1 MNIKN
6 LTIKNIKSFGEE
18 VNIDFQ
24 DNLNIFI
31 GPNAGGKSNLMD
43 ILNIVFLY
51 FFIYPWRIISEVDS
65 ETGYITRQYFQN
77 RRDQI
82 FNPINRFLDKHNKR
96 LNEDQEIKI
105 VFKPELEDIEN
116 IETLLENSEK
126 LTVFEDKNYN
136 SSYAKT
142 FIDSLKDFDIKELKD
157 KTLEYVIRNHAFDP
171 KNIDQKIFLGYLN
184 SFDLY
189 SLLISEY
196 NNTVGDGEKIQQLFP
211 PMIYFSPYRIPS
223 IRNLIINISGT
234 NYFDLIEKYKKSDSK
249 NISSTFE
256 VATYYFASKFLYAKD
271 DNRIFEQ
278 DEEVKFVKEYL
289 KKLGYRNFTFRLA
302 NQPQSREKNIYEAIL
317 TKDNGERIEI
327 LQASSGEKEIFNL
340 LLGIFAFNI
349 KNGLIIIDEPDL
361 HLHPKWQHLL
371 LELFFDLSI
380 KRGIQFFL
388 VTHSPHFITEKSI
401 KTVLRVYAR
410 DGESKVI
417 SLPTLEESEK
427 DLFQIVNVFNNT
439 KIFFADKVILV
450 EGDIDLIIY
459 DSILRKLQA
468 EKHDT
473 QVIETLDVMGS
484 GNFSKFKKFLDAW
497 LIVSYRIADGGYQS
511 ENGQNLF
518 VLSGSDIGDYFQ
530 NIIKKQKYEIEDAIQ
545 IARKI
550 DSGEVGIPDELLKV
564 FNKIIEMKKY
574 T

>member
-6 LTIKNIKSFGEE
+6 LTIRNIKSFGEE
-18 VNIDFQ
+18 VNVDFQ

-51 FFIYPWRIISEVDS
+51 FFVYPWRIFSEVDS

-105 VFKPELEDIEN
+105 VFKPEFEDIKN
-116 IETLLENSEK
+116 IETLLENSEE
-126 LTVFEDKNYN
+126 LTVFEGRNYT
-136 SSYAKT
+136 SSHVKT

-157 KTLEYVIRNHAFDP
+157 KTLEYVIRNYALDP
-171 KNIDQKIFLGYLN
+171 KNIGQKIFLGYLN
-184 SFDLY
+184 GFDLY

-196 NNTVGDGEKIQQLFP
+196 NNTVGDGEKIEQLFP
-211 PMIYFSPYRIPS
+211 PIIYFSPYRIPS
-223 IRNLIINISGT
+223 TRNLIINISGT

-249 NISSTFE
+249 NVSSTFE

-271 DNRIFEQ
+271 DDGIFEQ

-317 TKDNGERIEI
+317 TKENGERIEI
-327 LQASSGEKEIFNL
+327 LKASSGEKEIFNL

-349 KNGLIIIDEPDL
+349 KNGVIIIDEPDL

-497 LIVSYRIADGGYQS
+497 LIASYRIADGGYQS

-550 DSGEVGIPDELLKV
+550 DSGEVGIPDELLKI

-574 T
+574 A

>member
-51 FFIYPWRIISEVDS
+51 FFIYPWRIVSEVDS

-105 VFKPELEDIEN
+105 VFKPELEDIKN

-142 FIDSLKDFDIKELKD
+142 FIDSLKDFDIKQLKD
-157 KTLEYVIRNHAFDP
+157 KTLEYVIRNRAFDP

-211 PMIYFSPYRIPS
+211 PIIYFSPYRIPS

-317 TKDNGERIEI
+317 TKDNGELIEI

-349 KNGLIIIDEPDL
+349 KNGVIIIDEPDL

-497 LIVSYRIADGGYQS
+497 LIASYRIADGGYQS

-550 DSGEVGIPDELLKV
+550 DSGEVGIPDELLKI
-564 FNKIIEMKKY
+564 FNKIIEVKKY

>member
-1 MNIKN
+1 M
-6 LTIKNIKSFGEE
+6 
-18 VNIDFQ
+18 
-24 DNLNIFI
+24 
-31 GPNAGGKSNLMD
+31 
-43 ILNIVFLY
+43 
-51 FFIYPWRIISEVDS
+51 
-65 ETGYITRQYFQN
+65 
-77 RRDQI
+77 
-82 FNPINRFLDKHNKR
+82 
-96 LNEDQEIKI
+96 
-105 VFKPELEDIEN
+105 
-116 IETLLENSEK
+116 
-126 LTVFEDKNYN
+126 
-136 SSYAKT
+136 
-142 FIDSLKDFDIKELKD
+142 KDFDIKELKD
-157 KTLEYVIRNHAFDP
+157 KTLEYVIRNYALDP

-184 SFDLY
+184 GFDLY

-211 PMIYFSPYRIPS
+211 PIIYFSPYRIPS

-271 DNRIFEQ
+271 DDGIFEQ

-327 LQASSGEKEIFNL
+327 LKASSGEKEIFNL

-349 KNGLIIIDEPDL
+349 KNGVIIIDEPDL

-484 GNFSKFKKFLDAW
+484 GNLSKFKKFLDAW
-497 LIVSYRIADGGYQS
+497 LIASYRIADGGYQS

-550 DSGEVGIPDELLKV
+550 DSGEVGIPDELLKI

-574 T
+574 A

>member
-51 FFIYPWRIISEVDS
+51 FFIYPWRMFSEVDS

-105 VFKPELEDIEN
+105 VFKPELEDIKN

-126 LTVFEDKNYN
+126 LTVFEDRNYT
-136 SSYAKT
+136 SSYVKT

-157 KTLEYVIRNHAFDP
+157 KTLEYVIKNYALDP
-171 KNIDQKIFLGYLN
+171 KSIDQKIFLGYLN
-184 SFDLY
+184 GFDLY

-211 PMIYFSPYRIPS
+211 PIIYFSPYRIPS
-223 IRNLIINISGT
+223 TRNLIINISGT
-234 NYFDLIEKYKKSDSK
+234 NYFDLVEKYKKSDSK

-271 DNRIFEQ
+271 DDGIFEQ

-327 LQASSGEKEIFNL
+327 LKASSGEKEIFNL

-349 KNGLIIIDEPDL
+349 KNGVIIIDEPDL

-427 DLFQIVNVFNNT
+427 DLFQIINVFNNT

-550 DSGEVGIPDELLKV
+550 DSGEVGIPDELLKI

-574 T
+574 A

>member
-51 FFIYPWRIISEVDS
+51 FFIYPWRIVSEVDS

-105 VFKPELEDIEN
+105 VFKPELEDIKN

-136 SSYAKT
+136 SNYAKT
-142 FIDSLKDFDIKELKD
+142 FIDSLKDFDIKQLKD

-211 PMIYFSPYRIPS
+211 PIIYFSPYRIPS

-317 TKDNGERIEI
+317 TKDNGELIEI

-349 KNGLIIIDEPDL
+349 KNGVIIIDEPDL

-410 DGESKVI
+410 DGDSKVI

-497 LIVSYRIADGGYQS
+497 LIASYRIADGGYQS

-550 DSGEVGIPDELLKV
+550 DSGEVGIPDELLKI
-564 FNKIIEMKKY
+564 FNKIIEVKKY